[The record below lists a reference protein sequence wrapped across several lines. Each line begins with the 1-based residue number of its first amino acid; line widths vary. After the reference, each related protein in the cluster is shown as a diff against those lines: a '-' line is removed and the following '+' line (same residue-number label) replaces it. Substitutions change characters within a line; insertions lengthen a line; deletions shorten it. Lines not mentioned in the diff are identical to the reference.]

1 MIKLIELIDQR
12 IASKILYKQNKPF
25 KKYNKVKNGGGDVFV
40 VLKKDKKK
48 HYIYVKGS
56 ANDIQITDLDGKN
69 KKTIKPTDVE
79 QIVQLPQRGYV
90 SKNPE
95 LKKYGY
101 RD

>member
-1 MIKLIELIDQR
+1 MIKLMELIDQT

-25 KKYNKVKNGGGDVFV
+25 EKYNKVKNGGGDVFV

-48 HYIYVKGS
+48 HHIYVKGS

-79 QIVQLPQRGYV
+79 QIVQLPQRGYG